1 MADEGWEC
9 VADLASVG
17 GVRVGEDCTVVVLDE
32 SEGEEAKRGEGVE
45 GKRGS
50 KEGRV

>member
-1 MADEGWEC
+1 M
-9 VADLASVG
+9 VG
-17 GVRVGEDCTVVVLDE
+17 VSVGEDCTVVALDD